1 MDIQYLKMNNKN
13 EFKIKISILH
23 KIMLHV
29 AVLVFIAV
37 GISTYLAVK
46 EESKVLT
53 EGLIH
58 TGKHM
63 ARHIASSTESAFWS
77 LNWIF
82 VEKLLQGICEYECN
96 EVIFAKV
103 IKPDGEVYLASEKKY
118 YGEKID
124 SSMLFEQET
133 LLKNYFYKEKQQN
146 GILLVRPVT
155 IGKERWYVLLG
166 LSRQPVRQ
174 AIKELIIRNIEW
186 GFLILLMAVAG
197 SFFLSR
203 SISRPI
209 ISLADSVGIISCGN
223 LNQKIEVKS
232 KDEVGLLSHA
242 FKRMIK
248 NLNTAKG
255 ELEESEQ
262 RYRTMIST
270 ASKAGIGIVV
280 IENDGERKGV
290 FKYVNQG
297 IVDLSGYSQEELL
310 NMTIK
315 DLVHRDSYDELWKL
329 FTQKPSGNLL
339 RNTYRF
345 IGINKKQEKIPIEIS
360 TGLTEF
366 DGRKAL
372 VCYTRNITRR
382 IEAEELLKNYSENL
396 EKMVEERTA
405 ELKKTLSDLQNTQ
418 SQLLQSEKLASI
430 GQLAAG
436 VAHEIN
442 NPVGF
447 VKSNL
452 GTIEEYRIDLARLL
466 EIYGILEAVLN
477 KEEKQ
482 NEDKSIQKV
491 LKDIQEIKDDIDIDF
506 IKDDYVKVIEESLE
520 GIDRVAKIVA
530 DLKDFAHVDKAELE
544 HADINKGIEST
555 LNIVWNELKYKAKV
569 IKDLSDIP
577 LVKCY
582 PQRLNQVFTN
592 ILVNAA
598 HAIDKK
604 GEIKISTKSDNRH
617 VEIKIS
623 DTGTGIPSE
632 VLPKIFD
639 PFFTTKEVGKGTGL
653 GLNMAYNIIKKHQG
667 TIDVESEVGKGS
679 TFIIRLQTEPDLIE

>member
-1 MDIQYLKMNNKN
+1 MTNDKFQ
-13 EFKIKISILH
+13 IKISILH

-29 AVLVFIAV
+29 AILIFISV

-58 TGKHM
+58 TGRHM

-82 VEKLLQGICEYECN
+82 VEKLLQETCEYECN
-96 EVIFAKV
+96 EVIYAKV
-103 IKPDGEVYLASEKKY
+103 VKPDGEVYLASEKKY
-118 YGEKID
+118 YGEKVD
-124 SSMLFEQET
+124 YSLLFDQDT
-133 LLKNYFYKEKQQN
+133 LLKNYFYREKQEN
-146 GILLVRPVT
+146 GFLLVRPVT
-155 IGKERWYVLLG
+155 IGKERWYVFLG
-166 LSRQPVRQ
+166 LSRQPVDK
-174 AIKELIIRNIEW
+174 AIKALIIRNMVW
-186 GFLILLMAVAG
+186 GGLILMLATTC
-197 SFFLSR
+197 SFFLSK
-203 SISRPI
+203 SISKPI
-209 ISLADSVGIISCGN
+209 TDLADLARAISCGN
-223 LNQKIEVKS
+223 LDQKIAVNS
-232 KDEVGLLSHA
+232 KDEVGLLGHA
-242 FKRMIK
+242 FKKMIQ
-248 NLNTAKG
+248 NLKATRG

-297 IVDLSGYSQEELL
+297 IVDLSGYSHKELL

-360 TGLTEF
+360 TGLTEL

-396 EKMVEERTA
+396 EKMVEERTS

-482 NEDKSIQKV
+482 KEDKSIQKV
-491 LKDIQEIKDDIDIDF
+491 LQDIQEIKDDIDIDF
-506 IKDDYVKVIEESLE
+506 IKDDYGKVIKESLE
-520 GIDRVAKIVA
+520 GMDRVAKIVA

-555 LNIVWNELKYKAKV
+555 LNIVWNELKYKAEV
-569 IKDLSDIP
+569 TKDLGELP

-598 HAIDKK
+598 HAINKK
-604 GEIKISTKSDNRH
+604 GEIKISTSANNGH

-623 DTGTGIPSE
+623 DTGSGIPSE

-653 GLNMAYNIIKKHQG
+653 GLNMAYNIIEKHKG
-667 TIDVESEVGKGS
+667 TIDVESQVGKGT
-679 TFIIRLQTEPDLIE
+679 TFTIRLQVEPNLESQLSG